1 METMM
6 NDPAGPARPRMTWVS
21 VPGEGGRDQLVMRWA
36 LPGAG
41 AAAAPAAGPVATTRP
56 AA

>member
-1 METMM
+1 MDLPP
-6 NDPAGPARPRMTWVS
+6 NDCTRPAMSWVS
-21 VPGEGGRDQLVMRWA
+21 VPGEGGRDRLVMRWA

-41 AAAAPAAGPVATTRP
+41 TTAAPAAGPVATTLP